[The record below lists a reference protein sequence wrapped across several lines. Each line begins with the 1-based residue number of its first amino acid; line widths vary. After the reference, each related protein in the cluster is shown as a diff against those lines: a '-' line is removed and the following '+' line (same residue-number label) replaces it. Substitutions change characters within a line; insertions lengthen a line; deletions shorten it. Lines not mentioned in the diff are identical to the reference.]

1 MLMTSFRPENQII
14 FQPNELCFDSSFL
27 LVVGIYAEPSENNP
41 RHFFV
46 KIAGPGD
53 TPYEGGLFQA
63 ELFLPDEYPMVPP
76 KVLFRTKIF
85 HPNIDKLG
93 KLKAFTPF
101 LIKTKFFRKL
111 LREKWFLK
119 SDSDI

>member
-1 MLMTSFRPENQII
+1 MFPTGKQAKKL
-14 FQPNELCFDSSFL
+14 FQPNIQCSDLSFL

-53 TPYEGGLFQA
+53 TPYEGGLFTA

-93 KLKAFTPF
+93 KLKAS
-101 LIKTKFFRKL
+101 LIASIKTKFFRKS
-111 LREKWFLK
+111 LRKRLIK
-119 SDSDI
+119 K